1 VQPDDLS
8 IPEAKNN
15 LRQRLSAARRARGEE
30 DRQAARTANS
40 DHLFARLSTLGCIAA
55 YLPLP
60 TEPLAADLLDQLALR
75 CRVLVPLVV
84 GAAPLDWCAY
94 PVESR
99 RGALGIDEPVGP
111 SLGPNAIA
119 QADAVLVP
127 ALAVDPA
134 GHRLG
139 RGGGHYDRTLEL
151 QGRLSAADRSPAINR
166 SAVRIAVL
174 YDDELLESVPYDD
187 LDQLVQA
194 TVTPSAGYRTIG

>member
-139 RGGGHYDRTLEL
+139 RGGGHYDRTLDL
-151 QGRLSAADRSPAINR
+151 RARLLAGGSAGQLIG
-166 SAVRIAVL
+166 VI
-174 YDDELLESVPYDD
+174 YDDELVPSVPFDA
-187 LDQLVQA
+187 LDQSVSA
-194 TVTPSAGYRTIG
+194 VVGPSSGLRAVGA